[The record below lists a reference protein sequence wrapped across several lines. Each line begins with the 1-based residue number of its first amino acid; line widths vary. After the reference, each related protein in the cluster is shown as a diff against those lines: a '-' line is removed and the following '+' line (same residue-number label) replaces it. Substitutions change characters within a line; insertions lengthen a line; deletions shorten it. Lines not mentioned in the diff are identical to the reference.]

1 MSTTEVPLTITTK
14 NVTATFKQNKD
25 LSSSVDEVLKA
36 QGISWTVRTALK
48 YTPMSLNIHLY
59 LDDNGVEHLDIDQ
72 LLPAGIKSDEP
83 RTLDFQFREK
93 LSVVF
98 GPVIARSKRVTIE
111 EAAQINAFL
120 GQGWDESCAKDGLF
134 YAYARGDPSKPN
146 GLEWESHQT
155 FGFADV
161 QVDEKQT
168 ERKYVVR
175 LYFTAPSLDEGVEKR
190 LVYDFV
196 QDGL

>member
-1 MSTTEVPLTITTK
+1 MSATEVPLTITTK
-14 NVTATFKQNKD
+14 NLTAIFRQNKD

-48 YTPMSLNIHLY
+48 YTPIGLRINLY
-59 LDDNGVEHLDIDQ
+59 TDDSDVERLDIDQ
-72 LLPAGIKSDEP
+72 LLAAGLKSVEP
-83 RTLDFQFREK
+83 RILDFEFRERV
-93 LSVVF
+93 SVVF
-98 GPVIARSKRVTIE
+98 GPVVARSKRVTID
-111 EAAQINAFL
+111 EATQINSFL
-120 GQGWDESCAKDGLF
+120 GQGWDDSCAKEGLI
-134 YAYARGDPSKPN
+134 YAYARGDPSQPN

-175 LYFTAPSLDEGVEKR
+175 LYFTAPSLDQGVEKR

-196 QDGL
+196 QEGL